1 MRVLYTPTTRRFHC
15 CAIPLCPSHPT
26 PIPFLP
32 TAPILT
38 FFLFPVLPPSRHFV
52 DWVQDMAAATTKWG
66 AISDW
71 DVSGVGD
78 FSYAFS
84 ADNAKVF

>member
-1 MRVLYTPTTRRFHC
+1 
-15 CAIPLCPSHPT
+15 
-26 PIPFLP
+26 
-32 TAPILT
+32 
-38 FFLFPVLPPSRHFV
+38 
-52 DWVQDMAAATTKWG
+52 MAAATTKWG